1 MSDNGAS
8 SYHRFLQGDVGGLE
22 ELVRSYS
29 DRLVRFAYGYV
40 KDPDAAEDVA
50 EDTFAALIFKRRH
63 FEGEDGFRAW
73 LYKIA
78 RNKSIDYLR
87 KHARSVPLSGA
98 ERFSGGG
105 NFEYELFAKERDRQV
120 FDCMQ
125 VLPEQYR
132 SALYLAYFDGFSV
145 NEIAKIMKKSRKQV
159 YNLLARG
166 RSSLR
171 EILIREGVV
180 YENV

>member
-1 MSDNGAS
+1 MSDNGVS

-22 ELVRSYS
+22 ELVRIYG

-50 EDTFAALIFKRRH
+50 EDAFAALVFKRRN
-63 FEGEDGFRAW
+63 FGCEAAFRSW
-73 LYKIA
+73 LYKTA
-78 RNKSIDYLR
+78 RNKCIDHLR
-87 KHARSVPLSGA
+87 KRARSVPLVGA
-98 ERFSGGG
+98 EQIPGGG
-105 NFEYELFAKERDRQV
+105 DFERELFFRERDRQV

-125 VLPEQYR
+125 SLPEQYR
-132 SALYLAYFDGFSV
+132 SALYLAYFDGLSAD
-145 NEIAKIMKKSRKQV
+145 EIARVMKKSRKQV

-166 RSSLR
+166 KSSLKK
-171 EILIREGVV
+171 ILIGEGID